1 MFSLSSVLF
10 LSLFETIKFSLLFLF
25 VVLHHVWFLGYPK
38 IVSHTYALHVCV
50 LYMCVFIKL
59 IFHCLLKFRV
69 CIMFSVIIVE
79 CHMSNTIPHV
89 IWKPNMDMGRRS
101 LIMVLS

>member
-10 LSLFETIKFSLLFLF
+10 LSLFETTKFSLLFLF
-25 VVLHHVWFLGYPK
+25 VVLHRVWFLGYPK
-38 IVSHTYALHVCV
+38 IVSRTYALHVCTV
-50 LYMCVFIKL
+50 IHVC
-59 IFHCLLKFRV
+59 FHKVNFSLSKFRV

-89 IWKPNMDMGRRS
+89 IWKPNMVMGQRS